1 MVAAQPLT
9 MNGDTY
15 NANLDQCQQTIDAAR
30 AAAKAGTWVYSV
42 AYGANTTSGTST
54 DCSTDSTAIISGMQ
68 WLSSCTEMQ
77 NIANSP
83 GHLPDLTRFYSNGNT
98 SGEDCPNANT
108 IENLVSLFQNLSTNL
123 TEPRLI
129 PNNTT

>member
-1 MVAAQPLT
+1 
-9 MNGDTY
+9 
-15 NANLDQCQQTIDAAR
+15 
-30 AAAKAGTWVYSV
+30 
-42 AYGANTTSGTST
+42 
-54 DCSTDSTAIISGMQ
+54 MQ

-83 GHLPDLTRFYSNGNT
+83 GNLPDLSKFYSNGNT
-98 SGEDCPNANT
+98 SGEDCPKSNT